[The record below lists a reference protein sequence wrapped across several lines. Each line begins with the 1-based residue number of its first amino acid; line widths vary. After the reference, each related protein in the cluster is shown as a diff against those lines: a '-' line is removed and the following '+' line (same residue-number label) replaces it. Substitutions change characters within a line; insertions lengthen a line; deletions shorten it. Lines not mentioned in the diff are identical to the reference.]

1 MQHLRV
7 DPGQCEVVVDVES
20 LDVSQVGD
28 TMLEVQQVSVV
39 DGHL

>member
-1 MQHLRV
+1 MQHLRA
-7 DPGQCEVVVDVES
+7 DPGQREVVVDVES